1 LRAEPTKTT
10 SVASEIP
17 TADSWLGTEAAEVS
31 RPVLPPCK
39 RLSILGSTRSNLTL
53 GFSKASG
60 PGSAAT
66 RASSNECRRQEPSS
80 SRPTLSSSTVL
91 TVYAVPSKPN
101 NATHI
106 APAASPGTL
115 QPHRRSCS
123 GGASDPPTSCRPRRR
138 FLRDQ
143 SPKPNTTFVAPGA
156 PRKSREH
163 HRFGSLSER
172 ITNRARRSR
181 RPTLAQGRRSVAPG
195 RASLSGSSVGSC
207 NGPHS
212 DS

>member
-1 LRAEPTKTT
+1 
-10 SVASEIP
+10 
-17 TADSWLGTEAAEVS
+17 
-31 RPVLPPCK
+31 VLPPCK
-39 RLSILGSTRSNLTL
+39 RLSMLGSTRLNLTL

-80 SRPTLSSSTVL
+80 SRPTLSSSTAL

-106 APAASPGTL
+106 APAPSPRTL
-115 QPHRRSCS
+115 RPHRRSCS
-123 GGASDPPTSCRPRRR
+123 GGASGVPTSCRPRLR

-143 SPKPNTTFVAPGA
+143 SSKPNTTFVAPGA

-163 HRFGSLSER
+163 RRFRSLSER
-172 ITNRARRSR
+172 ITMPNRARLDWQWPRAFVYPDPPLMAFR
-181 RPTLAQGRRSVAPG
+181 HKVVLGRLDAEGGFVRLPAG
-195 RASLSGSSVGSC
+195 RCRGEGIAAA
-207 NGPHS
+207 
-212 DS
+212 DR